1 MAELQIQV
9 DSGRQRV
16 PINDSNTGEEVGV
29 FYFSPTDFGIVT
41 RFNESMKD
49 LDKLVAPLEKI
60 NIHADGTTDEGDE
73 KAFEIMDMVKTDLF
87 NLCDYIFGGNMSEA
101 FFGKVHPFSPINGK
115 FYCETALEAVGQFI
129 ADQFKAETT
138 KVNRRMRR
146 YTEKYAKGGKK

>member
-73 KAFEIMDMVKTDLF
+73 KAFEIM
-87 NLCDYIFGGNMSEA
+87 
-101 FFGKVHPFSPINGK
+101 
-115 FYCETALEAVGQFI
+115 AVQLPRARLSQGAGRSGRARRGTLWIRQPPYRGHRSVGRVPGQRGCCI
-129 ADQFKAETT
+129 KARFLGAGQRTGP
-138 KVNRRMRR
+138 VR
-146 YTEKYAKGGKK
+146 